1 MQARTSQPSSLKQR
15 VDDAEFLADEF
26 DMPNRKAADLVARP
40 GSDSETI
47 KEKVADRQRADDPLE
62 GMPTPREP
70 AVEHE
75 EDTDEVRL
83 KPVLHERNDH
93 SGAG

>member
-1 MQARTSQPSSLKQR
+1 MSQKPSQPASFKQR

-26 DMPNRKAADLVARP
+26 EMPNRKAADLVARP
-40 GSDSETI
+40 GSDRDAVKAE
-47 KEKVADRQRADDPLE
+47 VDARQRADDPLE

-75 EDTDEVRL
+75 EDVDEVRL

>member
-1 MQARTSQPSSLKQR
+1 MQQRTPQPPSLKQR
-15 VDDAEFLADEF
+15 VVDAEFLADEF
-26 DMPNRKAADLVARP
+26 EMPARKAADLVARP
-40 GSDSETI
+40 GSDGEAI
-47 KEKVADRQRADDPLE
+47 KAEVHERQLAEDPLK
-62 GMPTPREP
+62 GMPTPQEP

>member
-1 MQARTSQPSSLKQR
+1 MQQRVSQRPSFKQR

-26 DMPNRKAADLVARP
+26 EMPNRKAADLVARP
-40 GSDSETI
+40 GSDRDEI
-47 KEKVADRQRADDPLE
+47 KAEVDERQRADDPLE

-70 AVEHE
+70 AIEHE
-75 EDTDEVRL
+75 EDVDEVRL